1 MIKNLQRILSG
12 FVVLLIIYSCS
23 SSEEVT
29 QKKTTEGV
37 YKKHG
42 IVAEMLEQAR
52 QYYVKALEKQES
64 DNIEETVENFESAL
78 MTINNLSYYPGIDE
92 NEAYIELETA
102 IIEDYKTYVDG
113 LENLPE
119 GVSMA
124 ALEEWMKES
133 VPEIQLSEEESTE
146 REVIPA
152 DIPLE
157 VNSYVEQYLVYFTGK
172 GSGSMRSW
180 LERSGKYFP
189 MMSSIFS
196 QQSVPRQLMY
206 LSMMESGLNPTA
218 RSWARAVGLWQ
229 FIKSTGARYNLETG
243 FYVDERRDPL
253 KSTTAAVKHLK
264 DLYESLGD
272 WYLVLAAYN
281 SGEGRVRRAMK
292 RANSDDFWEIRRYLP
307 RETRNYVPQYIAVC
321 MIAMDPEAY
330 GFTDIEYER
339 PYEFDTYRV
348 PGAIDLGYLASI
360 CNTDLATLQDM
371 NPELTQ
377 LSTPPDFT
385 GGYPLKIPKGTIEQ
399 FAAQL
404 QNIPESARRTYLVHS
419 VRKGENLT
427 KIARKYGVTVYDLA
441 DANNITT
448 KSKLYVGVNLRI
460 PVLVN
465 PEENTYDYN
474 TDITLAEENGNN
486 TDKEYISPY
495 ATLNGSVEEES
506 SEIVESTNTSSEENP
521 EMVDENLVAVNEE
534 NDKDLIGTITPIIP
548 EDLVPVSYKVKKDD
562 SLLGIADLFNV
573 RVSDVRN
580 WNNIPYTSSIKI
592 GQNLTIYVSE
602 QNKDYYASLD
612 KSTTIEEKAPNYKV
626 NDLKEAYIYHT
637 IRRGESLGLIA
648 AQYGVS
654 IGSIKEWNNLRS
666 NRIIAGK
673 KLKIFT
679 EESYDVVSVNNSLDN
694 TKGSFYYYKVRKGDT
709 ISEIAERY
717 KVSTRE
723 IRKWNNLRSNKIIA
737 GKRLKIYSSERNE
750 SLVESTTTTTTGYD
764 ESENVRYYKIKKGD
778 TIGQIAE
785 AYNVK
790 VSDLRSW
797 NGISGNKIIAGKTL
811 KIFSN
816 GSSDKTPKTK
826 TTKRVSEKTT
836 HKIKQGETIIRI
848 AQLYG
853 VSIDDI
859 KKWNNLSSSKIIA
872 GKTLSIYPNGEV
884 VTLPQKTQKNYVYH
898 KIKKGETLSQIAEK
912 YKVSI
917 ASLRSLND
925 ISGNK
930 IVAGKTLKISSS
942 GSATEQLKNGYHI
955 VLKGESL
962 YSISKKYNTTV
973 QKLKS
978 LNNLSNSKIKIGQKL
993 KVS

>member
-1 MIKNLQRILSG
+1 L
-12 FVVLLIIYSCS
+12 FYSCS
-23 SSEEVT
+23 GSDEIT
-29 QKKTTEGV
+29 KKETTETH
-37 YKKHG
+37 YKKDG
-42 IVAEMLEQAR
+42 IAAEMLEQAR
-52 QYYVKALEKQES
+52 QHYVKAIEKQES
-64 DNIEETVENFESAL
+64 KNIEETVENYESAL
-78 MTINNLSYYPGIDE
+78 RIINNLSYYPGIDE

-102 IIEDYKTYVDG
+102 IIEDYKSYVDG
-113 LENLPE
+113 LNELPE

-133 VPEIQLSEEESTE
+133 VPEIQVSEEEVTE
-146 REVIPA
+146 REIIPA

-172 GSGSMRSW
+172 GSGSMRRW

-189 MMSSIFS
+189 MMSRIFS
-196 QQSVPRQLMY
+196 QNGVPRQLMY
-206 LSMMESGLNPTA
+206 LSMMESGLNPKA

-229 FIKSTGARYNLETG
+229 FIKSTGALYNLKTS

-253 KSTTAAVKHLK
+253 KSTTAAVKHLN
-264 DLYESLGD
+264 DLYTSLGD

-281 SGEGRVRRAMK
+281 SGEGRVRRSIK
-292 RANSDDFWEIRRYLP
+292 RANSDDFWKIRRYLP

-321 MIAMDPEAY
+321 IIAMDPEAY
-330 GFTDIEYER
+330 GFTDIQYEK
-339 PYEFDTYRV
+339 PYEYDVHNV
-348 PGAIDLGYLASI
+348 PGAIDLNYLASL
-360 CNTDLATLQDM
+360 CDTDLETLQDM

-377 LSTPPDFT
+377 FSTPPDFE
-385 GGYPLKIPKGTIEQ
+385 GGYPLKIPKGTLEQ
-399 FAAQL
+399 FASQL

-427 KIARKYGVTVYDLA
+427 KIASKYGVTVYDLA

-465 PEENTYDYN
+465 PEENNYNYN

-486 TDKEYISPY
+486 TDKEYVSPY
-495 ATLNGSVEEES
+495 ATLTGES
-506 SEIVESTNTSSEENP
+506 ENESTDITTSTNNTITEETT
-521 EMVDENLVAVNEE
+521 ESIDETLIAVNGED
-534 NDKDLIGTITPIIP
+534 DKNLIGTITPIIP

-592 GQNLTIYVSE
+592 GQNLTIYVNE
-602 QNKDYYASLD
+602 ETREYYASLD
-612 KSTTIEEKAPNYKV
+612 KSTMIEEKAPKYTNR
-626 NDLKEAYIYHT
+626 DLKESYVYHK
-637 IRRGESLGLIA
+637 IRKGESLGLIA
-648 AQYGVS
+648 TQYGVS
-654 IGSIKEWNNLRS
+654 IGAIKEWNNLRS
-666 NRIIAGK
+666 NKIIAGK

-709 ISEIAERY
+709 IGEIAERY
-717 KVSTRE
+717 RVSVRE
-723 IRKWNNLRSNKIIA
+723 LRKWNGLKSNKIIA
-737 GKRLKIYSSERNE
+737 GKKIKIYSSEKSNT
-750 SLVESTTTTTTGYD
+750 LVESTSSSSD
-764 ESENVRYYKIKKGD
+764 NVNYYKIKKGD

-785 AYNVK
+785 LHNVS
-790 VSDLRSW
+790 VSDLKDW
-797 NGISGNKIIAGKTL
+797 NGLANNKIIAGKTL
-811 KIFSN
+811 KIYSN
-816 GSSDKTPKTK
+816 GNSNYISNKTTTTTTK
-826 TTKRVSEKTT
+826 TVSEKTT
-836 HKIKQGETIIRI
+836 HKIKQGETIIGI

-853 VSIDDI
+853 VSIDEI
-859 KKWNNLSSSKIIA
+859 KKWNSLSSSKIIA
-872 GKTLSIYPNGEV
+872 GKTLNIYPNGGT
-884 VTLPQKTQKNYVYH
+884 VTSPSKTQTNYTYH
-898 KIKKGETLSQIAEK
+898 KIKKGETLSQISEK

-917 ASLRSLND
+917 ANIRSLND

-930 IVAGKTLKISSS
+930 IVAGKTLKIKKGS
-942 GSATEQLKNGYHI
+942 GSTNQLKNDYHI
-955 VLKGESL
+955 VVKGESL
-962 YSISKKYNTTV
+962 YSISKKYSTTV

-978 LNNLSNSKIKIGQKL
+978 LNNLKDSKIKIGQKL

>member
-1 MIKNLQRILSG
+1 MIKNLLRILCG
-12 FVVLLIIYSCS
+12 FIVILTIYSCS
-23 SSEEVT
+23 SSEEIT
-29 QKKTTEGV
+29 QKKTTKES

-52 QYYVKALEKQES
+52 QYYITALDKQES
-64 DNIEETVENFESAL
+64 ENIEETVENFELAL
-78 MTINNLSYYPGIDE
+78 ITINNLSYYPGIDE

-113 LENLPE
+113 LESLPE

-133 VPEIQLSEEESTE
+133 VPEIHLTEEEETE

-157 VNSYVEQYLVYFTGK
+157 VNSFVEQYLTYFTGK
-172 GSGSMRSW
+172 GSGAMRRW

-196 QQSVPRQLMY
+196 QQGVPRQLMY

-229 FIKSTGARYNLETG
+229 FIKSTGALYNLQTS

-253 KSTTAAVKHLK
+253 KSTTAAVKHLN

-292 RANSDDFWEIRRYLP
+292 KGNSDNYWEIRRYLP

-321 MIAMDPEAY
+321 IIAMDPEAY
-330 GFTDIEYER
+330 GFTDIQYEK
-339 PYEFDTYRV
+339 PYEYDIHNV
-348 PGAIDLGYLASI
+348 PGAIDLNYLASL
-360 CNTDLATLQDM
+360 CDTDLETLQDM

-377 LSTPPDFT
+377 FSTPPDFE
-385 GGYPLKIPKGTIEQ
+385 GGYPLKIPKGILEQ
-399 FAAQL
+399 FASQL

-427 KIARKYGVTVYDLA
+427 KIASKYGVTVYDLA

-486 TDKEYISPY
+486 TDQEYVSPY
-495 ATLNGSVEEES
+495 ATLNGK
-506 SEIVESTNTSSEENP
+506 SEDEITENVQNTDNTISEEINETNHETP
-521 EMVDENLVAVNEE
+521 FAVNED

-548 EDLVPVSYKVKKDD
+548 EDLVAVSYKVKKDD

-602 QNKDYYASLD
+602 ENKDYYASLD
-612 KSTTIEEKAPNYKV
+612 KSTTIVEKAPKV
-626 NDLKEAYIYHT
+626 YTSSTKESYVYHK
-637 IRRGESLGLIA
+637 IRKGESLGLIA
-648 AQYGVS
+648 TQYGVS
-654 IGSIKEWNNLRS
+654 IGSIKEWNNLRG
-666 NRIIAGK
+666 NKIIAGK

-679 EESYDVVSVNNSLDN
+679 EESYDMVSVNSSLDN

-723 IRKWNNLRSNKIIA
+723 LRKWNRLRNNKIIA
-737 GKRLKIYSSERNE
+737 GQKLKIYSNERGE
-750 SLVESTTTTTTGYD
+750 TLVESTTSTN
-764 ESENVRYYKIKKGD
+764 ENINSYKIKKGD

-785 AYNVK
+785 AYNVS

-811 KIFSN
+811 KIYSN
-816 GSSDKTPKTK
+816 GTSGYSPTK
-826 TTKRVSEKTT
+826 TTTTTKTVSEKTT
-836 HKIKQGETIIRI
+836 HKIKQGETIIGI

-859 KKWNNLSSSKIIA
+859 KKWNKLSSSKIIA
-872 GKTLSIYPNGEV
+872 GKTLSIYPNGE
-884 VTLPQKTQKNYVYH
+884 TITAPPKIKSNYTYH

-917 ASLRSLND
+917 ASIRSLND

-930 IVAGKTLKISSS
+930 IVAGKTLKIS
-942 GSATEQLKNGYHI
+942 GTETASKQLKNGYHI

-962 YSISKKYNTTV
+962 YSISKKYKTTV

-978 LNNLSNSKIKIGQKL
+978 LNNLSDSKIKIGQKL